1 MARLSGHSTR
11 LAGTT
16 EIISPV
22 TEVRVAIL
30 IPTHAL
36 PPLSYRVP
44 EHLRG
49 HVRLGSA
56 VAAPLSGYSRLGI
69 VVGVEEPDEDRD
81 LEDVREVF
89 EDLALD
95 AGLVRVCRWVCE
107 VSAVP
112 LANVLRTAL
121 PPGLDTRSYRILH
134 PAPDWSWRRGSV
146 VARGALR
153 RALGPERLKVAEEA
167 ARIELT
173 PHCPP
178 PASEEW
184 TVAAPEVAPDFG
196 RAHSQRKLFEELR
209 AGDANGVRSGD
220 LLAATG
226 ATRATL
232 LRLERRGLVRF
243 EKRPAVAAVHAASG
257 GVKLE
262 NEDFISRDL
271 DGFLE
276 GAEARFWRLPTVDH
290 PAVAVAVARSA
301 VERGEQA
308 LILAPEIEGVE
319 RLKDVLLESLPE
331 GCSVAAYHSDLGR
344 GRTAVYEAGRAGEV
358 DVIVGTRAAAL
369 LPLPRLGVI
378 CVVDEPNEAF
388 RAKPGYE
395 GLPLHA
401 RDIALKRGGNGGASV
416 VLLSPTPTLRLYGSG
431 VAELPARLASSWPAV
446 RLVDM
451 RGTGAVFSATFLDAC
466 RSAVENGGRVGVLVN
481 RIGPGV
487 SVSCNRCGAVRSCP
501 VCDLPLALHGTGRLA
516 ALICARCGHRE
527 AASENCPQCGSLRLS
542 VTGLAAGK
550 VRAELRAALEVPVGL
565 LTAGEKS
572 EADAPVVVGTTRLV
586 QNLEWALVCVPDADS
601 LILGSSI
608 GSVER
613 GFRTLYRAAESARIR
628 LVVQTRNPE
637 HYALQ
642 AALRS
647 DYRGFAAAEL
657 PKLRALGYPPY
668 AHLAEVVISGPGNA
682 VRDAVESRLRPKLPL
697 GVRMS
702 ALVPAGS
709 DRSSAW
715 RVLLRASERREV
727 ARAATMAAR
736 LGGRQA
742 NGLKVLVDVD
752 PEEV

>member
-1 MARLSGHSTR
+1 M
-11 LAGTT
+11 
-16 EIISPV
+16 
-22 TEVRVAIL
+22 

-44 EHLRG
+44 EHLG
-49 HVRLGSA
+49 GDVRLGSA
-56 VAAPLSGYSRLGI
+56 VAAPLSGCSRLGI
-69 VVGVEEPDEDRD
+69 VVGVEKLDEERE

-121 PPGLDTRSYRILH
+121 PPGLDTGSYRILH
-134 PAPDWSWRRGSV
+134 PAPDWPWRRGAV

-153 RALGPERLKVAEEA
+153 RVLGPERLKVAEDT
-167 ARIELT
+167 ARIELD

-184 TVAAPEVAPDFG
+184 TVAVPEAAPDFG
-196 RAHSQRKLFEELR
+196 RAHTQHKLFEELR
-209 AGDANGVRSGD
+209 AGDADGMRSGD
-220 LLAATG
+220 LLSATD

-232 LRLERRGLVRF
+232 LRLERRGAVRF
-243 EKRPAVAAVHAASG
+243 EKRPAVAAIHVASG
-257 GVKLE
+257 VGASE
-262 NEDFISRDL
+262 REDFILRDL

-276 GAEARFWRLPTVDH
+276 EAEARFWRVPTVDH
-290 PAVAVAVARSA
+290 AAVAVAVARSA

-308 LILAPEIEGVE
+308 LILAPEIEDVE
-319 RLKDVLLESLPE
+319 RLKSVLLESLPA
-331 GCSVAAYHSDLGR
+331 GCRVAAYHSGLGR
-344 GRTAVYEAGRAGEV
+344 GRVAVYEAGRVGEA

-388 RAKPGYE
+388 RAEPGYE

-401 RDIALKRGGNGGASV
+401 RDIALRRGADGGASV

-431 VAELPARLASSWPAV
+431 VEELPARPAASWPAV

-451 RGTGAVFSATFLDAC
+451 RGTGAVFSATLLDAC
-466 RSAVENGGRVGVLVN
+466 RSAIEAGERVGVLVN
-481 RIGPGV
+481 RIGAAV

-501 VCDLPLALHGTGRLA
+501 MCDLPLAPHGTGRSA
-516 ALICARCGHRE
+516 ALVCGRCGHRE
-527 AASENCPQCGSLRLS
+527 ADSGKCPQCGSPRLS
-542 VTGLAAGK
+542 VTGLAAEK
-550 VRAELRAALEVPVGL
+550 VRAELRAALKVPVGL

-572 EADAPVVVGTTRLV
+572 DVDAPVVVGTTRLV
-586 QNLEWALVCVPDADS
+586 QHLEWALICVPDADS
-601 LILGSSI
+601 LVLGSGT

-637 HYALQ
+637 HYTLQ

-657 PKLRALGYPPY
+657 PRLRTLGYPPY
-668 AHLAEVVISGPGNA
+668 AHLAEAVFSGPENA
-682 VRDAVESRLRPKLPL
+682 VRDAVESRLRPKLPPT
-697 GVRMS
+697 VWMS
-702 ALVPAGS
+702 APVPAGS
-709 DRSSAW
+709 GRSSGW
-715 RVLLRASERREV
+715 RVLLRAGERREV

-736 LGGRQA
+736 LGGRKA